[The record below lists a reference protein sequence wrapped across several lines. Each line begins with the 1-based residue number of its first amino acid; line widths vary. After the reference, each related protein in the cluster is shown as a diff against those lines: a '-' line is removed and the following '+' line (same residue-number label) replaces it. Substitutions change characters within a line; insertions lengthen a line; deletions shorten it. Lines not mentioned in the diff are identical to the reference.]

1 MLDKQ
6 EKQRADQCAAREERI
21 QKIMNRMGE
30 VYKKTDDA
38 EKAQDRKTLKE
49 QLEKDKAAAAE
60 EKKKRET
67 SRQLNIDIKK

>member
-38 EKAQDRKTLKE
+38 EKA
-49 QLEKDKAAAAE
+49 
-60 EKKKRET
+60 
-67 SRQLNIDIKK
+67 